1 MASRSDRLVLRYG
14 PVRRLAGGPAASAS
28 PPEADVLRTYTS
40 GTVADVTLDDLA
52 VQLREFVSAREWD
65 QFHTPKNLAMALAG
79 EVGELVA
86 ELQWLTPEE
95 AARVMADPEAAA
107 RMRSEL
113 ADVTIYLVR
122 LADLLDVDLI
132 EAARVKLIESGR
144 RYDVETYLGSAR
156 KAPPLS

>member
-1 MASRSDRLVLRYG
+1 MR
-14 PVRRLAGGPAASAS
+14 
-28 PPEADVLRTYTS
+28 S
-40 GTVADVTLDDLA
+40 GTVADVTLDELA
-52 VQLREFVSAREWD
+52 VRLREFAAARAWE

-95 AARVMADPEAAA
+95 AEQVMADPEAAA
-107 RMRSEL
+107 RMRAEL

-122 LADLLDVDLI
+122 LADVLGVDLI
-132 EAARVKLIESGR
+132 EAARVKLMESER
-144 RYDVETYLGSAR
+144 RYDVETYHGSAR